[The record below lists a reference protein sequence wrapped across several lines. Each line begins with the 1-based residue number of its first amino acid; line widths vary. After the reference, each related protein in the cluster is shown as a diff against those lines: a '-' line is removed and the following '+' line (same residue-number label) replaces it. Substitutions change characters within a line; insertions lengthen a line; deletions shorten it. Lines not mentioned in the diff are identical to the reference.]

1 MALVGTDYY
10 SLEELKND
18 WVELGIYFYMVPHNE
33 WRMTEVEADYFSI
46 QGTDGYDRPFTKATY
61 QDYDSAIKYCRKNN
75 VYINNIVP
83 QKWGT
88 YEFLLG

>member
-1 MALVGTDYY
+1 MGY

-18 WVELGIYFYMVPHNE
+18 WAELGIYFYIVPHNE
-33 WRMTEVEADYFSI
+33 WHMTEVEADYFSI
-46 QGTDGYDRPFTKATY
+46 QGTDDYDRPFTKVTY
-61 QDYDSAIKYCRKNN
+61 QDYDSAIKYCLKNN
-75 VYINNIVP
+75 IDINNIVP